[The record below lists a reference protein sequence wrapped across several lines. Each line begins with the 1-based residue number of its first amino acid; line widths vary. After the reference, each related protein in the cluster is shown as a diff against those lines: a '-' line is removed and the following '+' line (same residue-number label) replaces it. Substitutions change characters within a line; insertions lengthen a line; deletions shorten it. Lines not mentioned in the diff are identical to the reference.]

1 MKRAAAVVAIIAFCL
16 LQGGA
21 LAAPTGQI
29 EINLTNV
36 IGHDLPGKVELRA
49 KGQAKPEVIEVPE
62 GALSAKAPAGAFKAY
77 VYIYTQGVPVLVD
90 VKDITITTGN
100 PAYLMVNVLEGTGT
114 RPLLDFDQDCDF
126 ALDSVET
133 ACGTNPAD
141 AASIPGRDTLPINDH
156 VFAKK
161 EGWYR
166 GELHAH
172 SNYGGGKQTVAELVR
187 RAEQAGLDFLAIADR
202 NTMKACS
209 DPAFKS
215 DKVALIPA
223 LEWGSDD
230 MGVAL
235 IYAPRTFP
243 PFVKSIPQAQALV
256 DLVQAQDGFFAIA
269 HPCFPTMPWQWGLG
283 FVNGIEVWCRDW
295 SGVPPVS
302 TATLSEDSLERVKGK
317 YIYSIAFAAASAELP
332 LSMRL
337 SKNPLSAND
346 QASTFYDAEL
356 VRGLK
361 AALIAGSNSSSPE
374 VPIAHPVTYV
384 YALEKSVR
392 GIVNGLRRGR
402 TFVSSSVDGPR
413 LSFDADVLGDNEVD
427 VSIGGVIP
435 LGVPTRFAVGVEGAK
450 GQELQVLCNGH
461 PLVSKEIEGDSFALH
476 FEEVPRN
483 YSVYRVRIIASA
495 QEGALGPVDV
505 LAMSSP
511 IYAQQLD
518 IPSQKVDQ
526 YKKQHPQKETPQPQI
541 DLPRAPGVGE
551 IKPRWRF

>member
-1 MKRAAAVVAIIAFCL
+1 MRRASHLFTAIAACLLCAAVW
-16 LQGGA
+16 
-21 LAAPTGQI
+21 AAPAGQLEVNI
-29 EINLTNV
+29 TNV
-36 IGHDLPGKVELRA
+36 LGDDLPGKVELHA
-49 KGQAKPEVIEVPE
+49 KEQAKPEVIEVPK
-62 GALSAKAPAGAFKAY
+62 GALSAKAPVGTFKAY

-90 VKDITITTGN
+90 VKDVTITTGN
-100 PAYLMVNVLEGTGT
+100 PAFLMVNVLEGTGT

-133 ACGTNPAD
+133 ACGTSPTD
-141 AASIPGRDTLPINDH
+141 AASVPGRKTLPIDDH

-161 EGWYR
+161 EGWYK

-172 SNYGGGKQTVAELVR
+172 STYGGGKESVAELVK
-187 RAEQAGLDFLAIADR
+187 RAEREGLDFLAIADR

-215 DKVALIPA
+215 SKVALIPA
-223 LEWGSDD
+223 LEWGCDD

-243 PFVKSIPQAQALV
+243 EFVKSIPQAQALV

-269 HPCFPTMPWQWGLG
+269 HPCFPTMPWQWGLS

-295 SGVPPVS
+295 STVPPLS
-302 TATLSEDSLERVKGK
+302 AATLNEDSLERVKGK
-317 YIYSIAFAAASAELP
+317 YIQSIAFAAASAELP

-337 SKNPLSAND
+337 SSKPLSAND
-346 QASTFYDAEL
+346 QANTFYDAEL

-361 AALIAGSNSSSPE
+361 AAVIAGSNSSSPE
-374 VPIAHPVTYV
+374 VPIARPVTYV

-402 TFVSSSVDGPR
+402 TFVSSSVNGPR
-413 LSFDADVLGDNEVD
+413 LSFDADVLSDADVD

-450 GQELQVLCNGH
+450 GQELQILCNGR
-461 PLVSKEIEGDSFALH
+461 PLVSKEIEGDAFALH
-476 FEEVPRN
+476 FKEVPRN
-483 YSVYRVRIIASA
+483 YSVYRVRVIASA
-495 QEGALGPVDV
+495 QKESLGPVDV

-518 IPSQKVDQ
+518 IPNKEIEQF
-526 YKKQHPQKETPQPQI
+526 KKQHPDKEAEQPQLA
-541 DLPRAPGVGE
+541 LPPSPGTGE
-551 IKPRWRF
+551 LKPRWRF